1 MALLTWLPAALLP
14 AVLQYAW
21 YEPLKDWYAAYN
33 KPGAVVDYFEHNSP
47 KEEWVVVLDS
57 DMLLKTP
64 FKVRMESSSGGGGS
78 MSIWVC
84 LGGGEQQCWRTA
96 AAGAFKGARC
106 AHIFSG
112 VMGNACLDVPSSW
125 GDMLLNVRVAR
136 PYMHTHVP
144 SICPSIYLRRAVFNC
159 SAFCYPHHMCCSFPF
174 LRVAPGQGLGKYV
187 AH

>member
-64 FKVRMESSSGGGGS
+64 FKVWLGSNSGGGGS
-78 MSIWVC
+78 MSIWIW
-84 LGGGEQQCWRTA
+84 LGGWRGA
-96 AAGAFKGARC
+96 AVL
-106 AHIFSG
+106 AHIG
-112 VMGNACLDVPSSW
+112 
-125 GDMLLNVRVAR
+125 RK
-136 PYMHTHVP
+136 
-144 SICPSIYLRRAVFNC
+144 SIQRCPRCTGF
-159 SAFCYPHHMCCSFPF
+159 
-174 LRVAPGQGLGKYV
+174 G
-187 AH
+187 